1 MPITDGLDQALTNA
15 ALALLAADVGPPP
28 LVVLDGF
35 VPANTPVNAGYV
47 LVYTT
52 ISRPSEDPDNPF
64 SGRTGV
70 WVARWICHCVG
81 GTASA
86 ARAVAQRVRTALLD
100 VHPAIPG
107 FALTAVGLI
116 RMDGDELPPQRDETT
131 GALVMDA
138 VVTYR
143 LRATS

>member
-1 MPITDGLDQALTNA
+1 MPITDGLDQNLAGA

-35 VPANTPVNAGYV
+35 APPNTAVNAGYV
-47 LVYTT
+47 LVYTSV
-52 ISRPSEDPDNPF
+52 SRPSEDPDNPGN
-64 SGRTGV
+64 GRTGV

-81 GTASA
+81 GTSAA

-100 VHPAIPG
+100 VHPTVAG
-107 FALTAVGLI
+107 FASSAVGLI
-116 RMDGDELPPQRDETT
+116 RMDGDELAPQRDETT
-131 GALVMDA
+131 GVLVMDA

-143 LRATS
+143 LKATS